1 MGTPGGANNA
11 YFHVVANGR
20 RCKCNIWSLTTEVG
34 IILEPTLIQEHI
46 YAFYRELLS
55 ASTPRGCGLVPNTWG
70 VSRLVSMEENYQ
82 LYLTFIEAEL
92 EAIVKDM
99 KPDTAKLDRSA
110 A

>member
-1 MGTPGGANNA
+1 
-11 YFHVVANGR
+11 
-20 RCKCNIWSLTTEVG
+20 VG

-99 KPDTAKLDRSA
+99 KPDTAPGPYGFPLLFFKRFWLHVKFGILHILN
-110 A
+110 